1 MKCQESVARTQGSV
15 KVPRVEYLESYGYIT
30 HEGTPHPPPCGPPSP
45 RGRGG
50 TARRWVR
57 GRFVDT
63 ISIALEACYTRDFD
77 GALEGRDTRHKGGRL
92 WPIGATGGEIL

>member
-1 MKCQESVARTQGSV
+1 MQCPGTRRTAILTELQERISWRGGAGQGSV
-15 KVPRVEYLESYGYIT
+15 KVRRGMKK
-30 HEGTPHPPPCGPPSP
+30 TPHPPPCGPPSP

-77 GALEGRDTRHKGGRL
+77 GALGDHRSDLTDLSRGN
-92 WPIGATGGEIL
+92 